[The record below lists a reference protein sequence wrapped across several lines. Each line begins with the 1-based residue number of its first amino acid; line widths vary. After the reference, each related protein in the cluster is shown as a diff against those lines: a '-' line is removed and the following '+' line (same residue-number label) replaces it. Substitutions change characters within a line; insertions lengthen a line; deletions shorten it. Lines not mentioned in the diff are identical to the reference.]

1 MPISFSPSHRY
12 QQLHVIKKLASVRCS
27 TVIQSKQCNIS
38 CFHEREILC
47 LTGFSTLTDTWES
60 SWVPEVLQTD
70 EQGATSMTQEPLL
83 NTQKNISRLDDL
95 YVFMHA
101 FSTPPFSF
109 LSGRVPLQ
117 YPWLWL
123 DRGWLHSWGP
133 EVSDAAAGALSLHRP
148 VCHLRAPLWCR
159 QCGEINVTNKRKLHT
174 YMN

>member
-1 MPISFSPSHRY
+1 M
-12 QQLHVIKKLASVRCS
+12 
-27 TVIQSKQCNIS
+27 
-38 CFHEREILC
+38 EILC

-83 NTQKNISRLDDL
+83 NTQKNISRLADL

-148 VCHLRAPLWCR
+148 VCHLGAPLWCR
-159 QCGEINVTNKRKLHT
+159 QCGEINVTVKESFILTWIKVSCGHEAPEVIFWWHDWSKGTVRHFGKCLFN
-174 YMN
+174 N

>member
-1 MPISFSPSHRY
+1 
-12 QQLHVIKKLASVRCS
+12 
-27 TVIQSKQCNIS
+27 
-38 CFHEREILC
+38 
-47 LTGFSTLTDTWES
+47 
-60 SWVPEVLQTD
+60 
-70 EQGATSMTQEPLL
+70 MTQEPLL
-83 NTQKNISRLDDL
+83 NTQKNISRLADL

-109 LSGRVPLQ
+109 LSGRIPLQ

-159 QCGEINVTNKRKLHT
+159 QCGEINVTVKESFILTWIKVSCGHEAPEVIFWWHDWSKGTLWEMSFQELDKKVDITLLSAFIFKWSYSHVRVTLA
-174 YMN
+174 